1 MLLMMATSRR
11 TKFVSFTVIRISW
24 GDRTWSTKKLR
35 LERFEQMRV
44 NARKES
50 RVTRAAF
57 KMVPT
62 TFYVLKTFFLATVD
76 RRTTYRRVSLAVQP
90 RLLREHYSASHDVFR
105 TDRVYHDYRESGS
118 GGGGSG
124 GGGGGG
130 RSGGGGGGG
139 GGGGNGDGGR
149 TTVHG

>member
-1 MLLMMATSRR
+1 
-11 TKFVSFTVIRISW
+11 
-24 GDRTWSTKKLR
+24 
-35 LERFEQMRV
+35 
-44 NARKES
+44 
-50 RVTRAAF
+50 
-57 KMVPT
+57 MVPT

-76 RRTTYRRVSLAVQP
+76 RP
-90 RLLREHYSASHDVFR
+90 SHDVFR

-118 GGGGSG
+118 GSGGGG
-124 GGGGGG
+124 DGGGGG